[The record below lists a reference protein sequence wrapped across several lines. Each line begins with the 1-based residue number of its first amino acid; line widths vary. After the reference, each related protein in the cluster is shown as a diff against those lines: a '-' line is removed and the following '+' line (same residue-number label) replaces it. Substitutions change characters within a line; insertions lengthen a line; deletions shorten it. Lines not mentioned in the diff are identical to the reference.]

1 MGNNLCP
8 GDPVGPKTKRPIV
21 RPLPGPL
28 PRPVIITPEPTE
40 KPVQV

>member
-1 MGNNLCP
+1 MGNTLCP
-8 GDPVGPKTKRPIV
+8 ENPKGPKKPIV